1 MDCSLIAKLSIG
13 FNLRRA
19 SVSLALNPLI
29 YFMLILPRF
38 QFSFGDFAL
47 TSVRLPLLPFVYFV
61 LTPVDSSAAFNPLG
75 EFPSILQPFKVN
87 AAIRNAFQR
96 F

>member
-1 MDCSLIAKLSIG
+1 MAFKSDLPFGPHRGSTLKAAFDGRTRQQSNTAK
-13 FNLRRA
+13 
-19 SVSLALNPLI
+19 V
-29 YFMLILPRF
+29 
-38 QFSFGDFAL
+38 QFSLGDFAL
-47 TSVRLPLLPFVYFV
+47 TSVSLPLLPFVYFV

-75 EFPSILQPFKVN
+75 EFPSIFQPFKVN